1 MGASGTEA
9 APRLLRG
16 PAWGGRRPS
25 KGPAFGAV
33 ATGAVESILCGYGS
47 ADPTYDVER
56 LGVIEEIAGMPD
68 GVDGFRLVGE
78 ITKADYDAVLTPWV
92 NEIADSGRDVRAV
105 IVIGDDF
112 TGYETGAAWE
122 DTKLGLRMET
132 HHRTLWKRVALVTET
147 GWVKRLVALFGWMVP
162 GEVRIFGL
170 GEVEDAKEW
179 AAQD

>member
-1 MGASGTEA
+1 M
-9 APRLLRG
+9 
-16 PAWGGRRPS
+16 
-25 KGPAFGAV
+25 
-33 ATGAVESILCGYGS
+33 
-47 ADPTYDVER
+47 
-56 LGVIEEIAGMPD
+56 IEEIAGMPD

-92 NEIADSGRDVRAV
+92 NEIADSERDVRAV

-147 GWVKRLVALFGWMVP
+147 GWIKRLAALFGWMVP
-162 GEVRIFGL
+162 GEMRIFDL
-170 GEVEDAKEW
+170 GHVDDAKEW